1 MGYHIGL
8 LIMSALH
15 YLAPEFIKE
24 GRLCWLHAPLYII
37 DNGKTESY
45 FFTDEE
51 MTLNKGKIKGNITRN
66 KGLGEMTAESA
77 HRSMFTKEF
86 QRLEVL
92 EYSEEAMTLLESLMS
107 EDVEPR
113 RQFVFNKID
122 FSEVRE

>member
-1 MGYHIGL
+1 MA
-8 LIMSALH
+8 ALH

-24 GRLCWLHAPLYII
+24 RRLCWLHAPLYIV

-51 MTLNKGKIKGNITRN
+51 MAMNKGKVKGNITRN
-66 KGLGEMTAESA
+66 KGLGEMTPESA

-92 EYSEEAMTLLESLMS
+92 DYSEEAMELLESLMS

>member
-1 MGYHIGL
+1 MA
-8 LIMSALH
+8 ALH

-24 GRLCWLHAPLYII
+24 GRLCWLHAPLYIV

-77 HRSMFTKEF
+77 HRSMFTKEY

-92 EYSEEAMTLLESLMS
+92 EYSEEAMELLESLMS